1 MVDKPTT
8 TAATPEALV
17 ASLRLDAQSEY
28 GRGWNKG
35 MADAVA
41 VLRSE
46 GWLRETAETE
56 ANDV

>member
-1 MVDKPTT
+1 MPSDDPTT
-8 TAATPEALV
+8 TAASPDALIE
-17 ASLRLDAQSEY
+17 SMRLDAQSEY

-46 GWLRETAETE
+46 GWLRETRE
-56 ANDV
+56 ATP